1 MSRKE
6 KLALQLFKAGCLKFG
21 NFLLKS
27 GVKSPVY
34 IDLRTLVSY
43 PKVLKLVAKA
53 YASILK
59 KLKFDRLAA
68 VPYAALPLA
77 GAVSLEMNKPWIYTR
92 KEPKDHGIQKPV
104 EGIFKKGER
113 IVVIDD
119 MVTSGL
125 SKFEIIKAL
134 KSLGLKIKDIV
145 VLFDRKQGAKENLRK
160 RGYRLHAVMNFSQW
174 LKILN
179 QKKKLSCKKYEE
191 TLDFIKRTQI
201 K

>member
-1 MSRKE
+1 MTKKE
-6 KLALQLFKAGCLKFG
+6 KLALELFKAGCLKFG
-21 NFLLKS
+21 DFVMKS
-27 GVKSPVY
+27 GIKSPVY

-43 PKVLKLVAKA
+43 PKVLKLAAKA
-53 YASILK
+53 YALVLK
-59 KLKFDRLAA
+59 KVKFDRLAA

-92 KEPKDHGIQKPV
+92 KETKNHGIQKPA

-119 MVTSGL
+119 MVTTGL
-125 SKFEIIKAL
+125 SKLEIIKPL
-134 KSLGLKIKDIV
+134 ESLGLKIKDIV
-145 VLFDRKQGAKENLRK
+145 VLFDREQGAKEILRK
-160 RGYRLHAVMNFSQW
+160 KGYHLHTVMNFTQW

-179 QKKKLSCKKYEE
+179 QKNKLSCKKYQE